1 MARRHEGTGLGL
13 TLCKMFVELHGGSL
27 NVASELGEGTVITAR
42 FPAEIMQDAK
52 DADLPSAADG
62 LSIS

>member
-1 MARRHEGTGLGL
+1 
-13 TLCKMFVELHGGSL
+13 MFVELHGGSL

-62 LSIS
+62 